1 MSNSFG
7 EIFRITILG
16 ESHGPA
22 IGVVVDGCPSGLSL
36 SSEEVQKELEKRK
49 PQASAGGTLR
59 KEADDVEVLSGIFK
73 GYTTGTPI
81 TLIVRN
87 QDSDSA
93 AYEKNRLV
101 PRPGHADYTAFI
113 KYGGFNDYRGGG
125 AFSGRLTAG
134 VVMAGAV
141 AKKLLGTLGIQIVAH
156 TRQIGKIEAREDDP
170 VRIISQSES
179 NALHC
184 ADLGAA
190 DAMGKAILE
199 ASKKGDS
206 LGGVIE
212 CLALDVPAGLGEPYF
227 DTLEGQLA
235 KAFFAIPA
243 VKGVEFGAGFGAA
256 SKKGSQNNDA
266 FIIKNGKVKTSSNN
280 AGGIL
285 GGISNGM
292 PIIARIAIKPTPSVS
307 LPQRSINLQDMTE
320 TEIKVGGRH
329 DACIVPRAV
338 VVVESMMALTLVDF
352 ALKTGIL
359 GRIMK

>member
-1 MSNSFG
+1 MSNSLG

-22 IGVVVDGCPSGLSL
+22 IGVVIDGCPSGLSL
-36 SSEEVQKELEKRK
+36 SAEEIQKELERRK
-49 PQASAGGTLR
+49 PQAKAGGTLR

-81 TLIVRN
+81 TLMVRN
-87 QDSDSA
+87 QDTDST
-93 AYEKNRLV
+93 AYEKTHFV
-101 PRPGHADYTAFI
+101 PRPGHADYTAYM

-125 AFSGRLTAG
+125 TFSGRLTAG

-141 AKKLLGTLGIQIVAH
+141 AKKLLGTLGVQIVAH
-156 TRQIGKIEAREDDP
+156 TRQIGKIEAMEDDP
-170 VRIISQSES
+170 VRIISQSQT

-190 DAMGKAILE
+190 DAMEKAILE
-199 ASKKGDS
+199 ASKNGDS

-212 CLALDVPAGLGEPYF
+212 CLALDVPTGLGEPYF

-243 VKGVEFGAGFGAA
+243 VKGVEFGLGFKAA
-256 SKKGSQNNDA
+256 AKKGSQNNDA
-266 FIIKNGKVKTSSNN
+266 FIIKNGKVKTAGNN

-292 PIIARIAIKPTPSVS
+292 PIIARIAVKPTPSIG
-307 LPQRSINLQDMTE
+307 LPQRSINLQDLKE
-320 TEIKVGGRH
+320 TEIKVSGRH

-338 VVVESMMALTLVDF
+338 VVVESMMAVTLADF
-352 ALKTGIL
+352 ALRAGIL